1 MSDGDNATPGRRHR
15 SPEDSSDN
23 QWITRS
29 RQPLPGA
36 APWERQDGPS
46 PDDSPLDEPT
56 GSHADGVTVADL
68 IAKVAGTGFT
78 PTRHRLEPDDVDDAE
93 ADAAPEPEPEPEP
106 EPAYVFEAEPEPE
119 FIHEAEPEP
128 AYFEEEEPDPEPVYV
143 RPHVPDPTDVIEA
156 VRIDPEDDEPQDFG
170 EAEDYPEHFDD
181 SFDEPF
187 HESFEHEPLEDPFA
201 EPIDAPSEDSLEH
214 HEAET
219 DNTDTDVFP
228 ALPAVYEYETPQ
240 QRPTTWRAGRVP
252 PDEHDPDETT
262 VMDPVRPP
270 LDRRVIL
277 AGRSAAAILAVLTLV
292 LTGGAWQW
300 QSSKNNSLNKV
311 AALDLNSR
319 DILDP
324 NAQFGDENFL
334 IIGTD
339 SRFGENGGMGA
350 GGTED
355 AGGARSDTIMLV
367 NIPANR
373 ERVVAVSFPRDLSIT
388 PMKCEPWN
396 AETATYGPLYD
407 EETETYGP
415 DEVYT
420 ETKLNSAFA
429 FGGPKC
435 LVKVIQKLSGLSIN
449 RFMAVDFSGF
459 SKMVDALGG
468 VEVCST
474 TPLEDYELGSVLPN
488 AGRQMIDGHTALNYV
503 RARQVTTEYNG
514 DYGRIKRQ
522 QLFLSSLLRA
532 LISRDTFFSLNKLNN
547 VVNMFISDSFVD
559 NIKTKDLVDLG
570 QSVQGVNA
578 GRITFITVPTVGYA
592 DEYGNEVPRTDDMRA
607 LFDAIINDDPLPGE
621 KNPDN
626 TPVPGTP
633 ESATSSVQAAAPSET
648 PQSTA
653 PAPAPATSDSGEMVN
668 AVTTE
673 PQQVTVQVS
682 NSTGESGLAS
692 TAATELQEHG
702 FNVNTPDDYPSTLP
716 ATTVF
721 FSPGNEEAAA
731 TVASSFTNP
740 TIERVTGMG
749 DVVQVVLGSDFNNV
763 NPPTPSGSEVQV
775 HVLKGTG
782 SSPTHLPEDLNVTNA
797 ADTTCE

>member
-1 MSDGDNATPGRRHR
+1 MSDAHNATPGRRHR

-36 APWERQDGPS
+36 APWERQDASS
-46 PDDSPLDEPT
+46 PEDLSVDEPT

-78 PTRHRLEPDDVDDAE
+78 PSRHRLEPDEAYQAEPELDAE
-93 ADAAPEPEPEPEP
+93 PEPEPGPEP
-106 EPAYVFEAEPEPE
+106 EPAYFQEPDPEPEAGPAYFWEPEFELETEPEPE
-119 FIHEAEPEP
+119 FEPEAEAETEPELELELEPDYAP
-128 AYFEEEEPDPEPVYV
+128 AYA
-143 RPHVPDPTDVIEA
+143 RPHVPDPTDVIAA
-156 VRIDPEDDEPQDFG
+156 VRIDPEADDPHGSEH
-170 EAEDYPEHFDD
+170 AEDFPA
-181 SFDEPF
+181 PF
-187 HESFEHEPLEDPFA
+187 EEPLEDPS
-201 EPIDAPSEDSLEH
+201 APEI
-214 HEAET
+214 ET
-219 DNTDTDVFP
+219 DNTNTDVLP
-228 ALPAVYEYETPQ
+228 ALAVYDYDAPPE
-240 QRPTTWRAGRVP
+240 RPTWRVRPIP

-262 VMDPVRPP
+262 VIEAVRLPIN
-270 LDRRVIL
+270 RRVML
-277 AGRSAAAILAVLTLV
+277 AGRAAAAMLAVLTLV

-300 QSSKNNSLNKV
+300 QSSKNDSLNKV

-350 GGTED
+350 GDTED

-373 ERVVAVSFPRDLSIT
+373 ERVVAVSFPRDLSID

-396 AETATYGPLYD
+396 PETTAYGPLYD
-407 EETETYGP
+407 AETETYGP

-474 TPLEDYELGSVLPN
+474 TPLEDYELGTVLPN

-559 NIKTKDLVDLG
+559 NIRTKDLVDLG

-578 GRITFITVPTVGYA
+578 GRITFVTVPTVGYA
-592 DEYGNEVPRTDDMRA
+592 DEYGNEVPRLEDMRA

-633 ESATSSVQAAAPSET
+633 ESSTVQAAAPSET

-653 PAPAPATSDSGEMVN
+653 PAPAPDTTDSGEMVN

-682 NSTGESGLAS
+682 NSTGQSGLAS

-731 TVASSFTNP
+731 TVASSFANP
-740 TIERVTGMG
+740 TIERVSGMG
-749 DVVQVVLGSDFNNV
+749 DVVQVVLGSDFNTV
-763 NPPTPSGSEVQV
+763 NAPSPSGSEVQV
-775 HVLKGTG
+775 HVLKGTS

>member
-1 MSDGDNATPGRRHR
+1 MSDADNATPGRRHR
-15 SPEDSSDN
+15 SPEEPSDN

-36 APWERQDGPS
+36 APWERQDAPL

-78 PTRHRLEPDDVDDAE
+78 PTRHRLEPDEPDEPELDQSEVEPEPEFDLE
-93 ADAAPEPEPEPEP
+93 PEPEPQPQHALDPAPEP
-106 EPAYVFEAEPEPE
+106 EPAYA
-119 FIHEAEPEP
+119 P
-128 AYFEEEEPDPEPVYV
+128 AYV
-143 RPHVPDPTDVIEA
+143 RPQVPDPTDVIPAVLIEPEA
-156 VRIDPEDDEPQDFG
+156 DEPQDSHD
-170 EAEDYPEHFDD
+170 AEDFPAPYEEPFEEPFDD
-181 SFDEPF
+181 SLDHRE
-187 HESFEHEPLEDPFA
+187 
-201 EPIDAPSEDSLEH
+201 I
-214 HEAET
+214 ET
-219 DNTDTDVFP
+219 DNTDTDVLPVLPVYDYDAPQERP
-228 ALPAVYEYETPQ
+228 AWRV
-240 QRPTTWRAGRVP
+240 RPTP
-252 PDEHDPDETT
+252 PDEHDPEDTDEIEGL
-262 VMDPVRPP
+262 RPP
-270 LDRRVIL
+270 LDRRVML
-277 AGRSAAAILAVLTLV
+277 AGRAAAAMLAVLTLV

-334 IIGTD
+334 IVGTD
-339 SRFGENGGMGA
+339 SRAGQNSGMGA
-350 GGTED
+350 GNTQD
-355 AGGARSDTIMLV
+355 ADGVRSDTVMLV
-367 NIPANR
+367 NIPASR
-373 ERVVAVSFPRDLSIT
+373 KRVVAVSFPRDLSIT

-396 AETATYGPLYD
+396 PETATYGPQYD
-407 EETETYGP
+407 EESGTNGP

-420 ETKLNSAFA
+420 ETKLNSAYA

-449 RFMAVDFSGF
+449 RFMAVDFAGF

-468 VEVCST
+468 IEVCST
-474 TPLEDYELGSVLPN
+474 TPLEDEILGTVLANP
-488 AGRQMIDGHTALNYV
+488 GRQMVDGHTALNYV
-503 RARQVTTEYNG
+503 RARHVTTEVTS

-522 QLFLSSLLRA
+522 QLFLSSLLRS
-532 LISRDTFFSLNKLNN
+532 LISKDTFFSLRKLNS
-547 VVNMFISDSFVD
+547 VVNMFISDSYVD
-559 NIKTKDLVDLG
+559 NIRTKDLVDLG

-578 GRITFITVPTVGYA
+578 GRISFVTVPTVGYA
-592 DEYGNEVPRTDDMRA
+592 DEYGNEVPRTDDMRS

-633 ESATSSVQAAAPSET
+633 ESTTSSVQAAAPSET
-648 PQSTA
+648 LQSTV
-653 PAPAPATSDSGEMVN
+653 PAPAPATTDSGEMVN

-682 NSTGESGLAS
+682 NSTGQSGLAS

-740 TIERVTGMG
+740 TIERVSGMG
-749 DVVQVVLGSDFNNV
+749 SVVQVVLGSDFYTV
-763 NPPTPSGSEVQV
+763 NAPTPSGSEVQV
-775 HVLKGTG
+775 HVLKGT
-782 SSPTHLPEDLNVTNA
+782 SSAPTHLPEDLTVTNA

>member
-1 MSDGDNATPGRRHR
+1 MSDGDNATPGRRRR
-15 SPEDSSDN
+15 SPGDSSDN

-29 RQPLPGA
+29 PQPLPGA
-36 APWERQDGPS
+36 APWERQDRLP
-46 PDDSPLDEPT
+46 PDEFPDVSVPDEPT

-78 PTRHRLEPDDVDDAE
+78 PTRHRLDDDDDEPDYE
-93 ADAAPEPEPEPEP
+93 ADEPEAEFEPEP
-106 EPAYVFEAEPEPE
+106 EPAYVDEPLP
-119 FIHEAEPEP
+119 AP
-128 AYFEEEEPDPEPVYV
+128 AYSRPE
-143 RPHVPDPTDVIEA
+143 VPDPTDVIEA
-156 VRIDPEDDEPQDFG
+156 VRIDPE
-170 EAEDYPEHFDD
+170 AEDFPDAEMFPEEFGDT
-181 SFDEPF
+181 FDEPF
-187 HESFEHEPLEDPFA
+187 AESFPEPFEEPFQEPFDEPATDPRQQRD
-201 EPIDAPSEDSLEH
+201 ID
-214 HEAET
+214 T
-219 DNTDTDVFP
+219 DNANTDVLP
-228 ALPAVYEYETPQ
+228 ALPVYEYDVPQ
-240 QRPTTWRAGRVP
+240 SRTSWRAGRVS
-252 PDEHDPDETT
+252 PDEHDTGEHGEWTEGEPAPERNPR
-262 VMDPVRPP
+262 VM
-270 LDRRVIL
+270 L
-277 AGRSAAAILAVLTLV
+277 AGRAVAAMMAVLALV

-300 QSSKNNSLNKV
+300 QTSKNNSLNKV
-311 AALDLNSR
+311 AALDPNSR

-334 IIGTD
+334 IVGTD

-350 GGTED
+350 GDTED

-388 PMKCEPWN
+388 PMECEPWN
-396 AETATYGPLYD
+396 PETASYGPLYD

-415 DEVYT
+415 DTVYT

-449 RFMAVDFSGF
+449 RFMAVDFAGF

-468 VEVCST
+468 IEVCST
-474 TPLEDYELGSVLPN
+474 TPLEDYELGTVLPV
-488 AGRQMIDGHTALNYV
+488 AGRQTIDGHTALNYV
-503 RARQVTTEYNG
+503 RARQVTTEFNG

-522 QLFLSSLLRA
+522 QLFLSSLLRT

-559 NIKTKDLVDLG
+559 NIRTKDLVDLG

-578 GRITFITVPTVGYA
+578 GRITFVTVPTVGYA
-592 DEYGNEVPRTDDMRA
+592 DDYGNEVPRTEDMRA
-607 LFDAIINDDPLPGE
+607 LFDAIISDEPLPGE

-653 PAPAPATSDSGEMVN
+653 AAPEPAPTDSGETVS

-682 NSTGESGLAS
+682 NSTGQSGLAS
-692 TAATELQEHG
+692 TAATELQGHG
-702 FNVNTPDDYPSTLP
+702 FNVNTPDDYPNTLS

-731 TVASSFTNP
+731 TVASSFANP

-749 DVVQVVLGSDFNNV
+749 DVVQVVLGSDFNSV
-763 NPPTPSGSEVQV
+763 SPPTPSGSEVQV
-775 HVLKGTG
+775 HVLKGTN
-782 SSPTHLPEDLNVTNA
+782 SSTPTHLPEDLTVTNA

>member
-1 MSDGDNATPGRRHR
+1 MSDGDNATPGRRRR

-29 RQPLPGA
+29 REPLPGA
-36 APWERQDGPS
+36 APWERQDAPS

-68 IAKVAGTGFT
+68 IAKVAGTGYT
-78 PTRHRLEPDDVDDAE
+78 PSRHRLEPDE
-93 ADAAPEPEPEPEP
+93 PEPEPDLEPAHAWDPEPELDQEPAHAWDPEPELEAEPEP
-106 EPAYVFEAEPEPE
+106 EPAYA
-119 FIHEAEPEP
+119 P
-128 AYFEEEEPDPEPVYV
+128 AYV
-143 RPHVPDPTDVIEA
+143 RPPVPDPTDVIEA
-156 VRIDPEDDEPQDFG
+156 VRIDAELDEPRDSP
-170 EAEDYPEHFDD
+170 EAEEYPEPFEEHF
-181 SFDEPF
+181 
-187 HESFEHEPLEDPFA
+187 
-201 EPIDAPSEDSLEH
+201 EDSPDHREIDV
-214 HEAET
+214 E
-219 DNTDTDVFP
+219 NTDVLP
-228 ALPAVYEYETPQ
+228 ALAVYEYDVPKARPSWRV
-240 QRPTTWRAGRVP
+240 RPTSA
-252 PDEHDPDETT
+252 DEHDSEDDRADTDEIER
-262 VMDPVRPP
+262 VRPP
-270 LDRRVIL
+270 INRRVML
-277 AGRSAAAILAVLTLV
+277 AGRAAAAILAVLTLV

-319 DILDP
+319 DIVDP

-334 IIGTD
+334 IVGTD

-367 NIPANR
+367 NIPADR
-373 ERVVAVSFPRDLSIT
+373 RRVVAVSFPRDLSIT

-396 AETATYGPLYD
+396 AESATYGPLYD

-449 RFMAVDFSGF
+449 RFMAVDFAGF

-468 VEVCST
+468 IEVCST
-474 TPLEDYELGSVLPN
+474 TPLEDYELGTVLAN
-488 AGRQMIDGHTALNYV
+488 AGRQTIDGHTALNYV

-522 QLFLSSLLRA
+522 QLFLSSLLRT

-559 NIKTKDLVDLG
+559 NIRTRDLVDLG

-578 GRITFITVPTVGYA
+578 GRITFVTVPTVGYA
-592 DEYGNEVPRTDDMRA
+592 DEYGNEVPRTDDMRS

-633 ESATSSVQAAAPSET
+633 ESATSSVQAAAPPEASAT
-648 PQSTA
+648 PSSV
-653 PAPAPATSDSGEMVN
+653 PAPAPATDSGEMVN
-668 AVTTE
+668 AITTE

-682 NSTGESGLAS
+682 NSTGQSGLAS

-749 DVVQVVLGSDFNNV
+749 SVVQVVLGSDFYTV
-763 NPPTPSGSEVQV
+763 NAPTPSGSEVQV

-782 SSPTHLPEDLNVTNA
+782 ASPTHLPEDLTVTNA